1 MKVSVIIMVDTP
13 SSEYFS
19 SNKLKENFTYHDLS
33 SDLEA
38 YRQMLAMDYSKAF
51 L

>member
-13 SSEYFS
+13 SSEYVS
-19 SNKLKENFTYHDLS
+19 SNKLKEDFAYHDLS
-33 SDLEA
+33 SELDA
-38 YRQMLAMDYSKAF
+38 YRQMLANDYSKAF